1 MRSLARL
8 LALFPSPWKTFFFIL
23 FPLTLCAC
31 GFHLRG
37 LPEAQFHT
45 LYLDGKM
52 GEVADQELK
61 QQVLHQTHITLVNQS
76 DKADVVLT
84 LSPIQNTQQI
94 LTLNAEGTVSQYTL
108 YARLSYR
115 ASDNLGNE
123 LIPPSTLTVT
133 RLYNYNVIQILG
145 KPAEQQLLTHDMQ
158 IDLVHQLL
166 HRVLA
171 LHPALGTAAH

>member
-1 MRSLARL
+1 MRSLTGSHYH
-8 LALFPSPWKTFFFIL
+8 FPSPWKILFFVL
-23 FPLTLCAC
+23 FPLALGGC

-61 QQVLHQTHITLVNQS
+61 LEVLHQTHITLVNQS
-76 DKADVVLT
+76 DKADVI
-84 LSPIQNTQQI
+84 LSLAPIQNTQQI

-108 YARLSYR
+108 YARLSYH

-158 IDLVHQLL
+158 VDLVHQLL
-166 HRVLA
+166 HRVLT

>member
-1 MRSLARL
+1 MRSLAPL
-8 LALFPSPWKTFFFIL
+8 TPHFSGLWKTIFFVL
-23 FPLTLCAC
+23 FPLTLGAC

-52 GEVADQELK
+52 GDVADQELK
-61 QQVLHQTHITLVNQS
+61 LEILHQTHITLVKQS